1 MIVLQTKII
10 RHTIMLW
17 QYKTTL
23 KNSITS
29 QYNETQKYIVPYT
42 FNIIVLQN
50 NIRRQKI
57 AL

>member
-42 FNIIVLQN
+42 FNIIILQN
-50 NIRRQKI
+50 NIRRQK
-57 AL
+57 